1 MIYKTY
7 ILEKRNL
14 SSHIHTMCMIQAKE
28 SIEYKIV
35 IAHCKKPTAQNGT
48 FGFDRHTS
56 QRFEKPK
63 EPFFSNSRQKTAEKL
78 TTFKKLFYFC
88 QKLTSQMKETFGEYI
103 KRLRT
108 ENELTLTQLAAK
120 LDLDSANLSKIEN
133 NKREFDEKRL
143 ELLAR
148 VFNLDLAKLR
158 TEFFSDIIAKKIYE
172 NNCDSETLILAEQKV
187 EYLKSKHLTTI

>member
-1 MIYKTY
+1 
-7 ILEKRNL
+7 
-14 SSHIHTMCMIQAKE
+14 
-28 SIEYKIV
+28 
-35 IAHCKKPTAQNGT
+35 
-48 FGFDRHTS
+48 
-56 QRFEKPK
+56 
-63 EPFFSNSRQKTAEKL
+63 
-78 TTFKKLFYFC
+78 
-88 QKLTSQMKETFGEYI
+88 MKETFGEYI

-143 ELLAR
+143 GLLAN
-148 VFNLDLAKLR
+148 VFNLDLAQLR

-187 EYLKSKHLTTI
+187 EYLKSKNLTTI

>member
-1 MIYKTY
+1 
-7 ILEKRNL
+7 
-14 SSHIHTMCMIQAKE
+14 
-28 SIEYKIV
+28 
-35 IAHCKKPTAQNGT
+35 
-48 FGFDRHTS
+48 
-56 QRFEKPK
+56 
-63 EPFFSNSRQKTAEKL
+63 
-78 TTFKKLFYFC
+78 
-88 QKLTSQMKETFGEYI
+88 MKETFGEFI

-143 ELLAR
+143 ELLAN
-148 VFNLDLAKLR
+148 VFSLELAQLR

-187 EYLKSKHLTTI
+187 EYLKSKNLTLI